1 MDKVYL
7 GSRAGALRPGIASP
21 PITKV
26 ELLDANGDLLAQAG
40 TDEGRVLTSVHPD
53 ATDTMAQSILAKVR
67 GYVYQPFEADD
78 ALLDPAA
85 ELGDGVTVGGI
96 YATLLQED
104 ADYADLFT
112 ADISAPQ
119 PDDLE
124 DEYPYVSP
132 VVRLIQ
138 SNYQTVRSSITKT
151 AEEIRQEISGKI
163 GTDDAKTLI
172 KQSIEDIELSV
183 SSTSGGTTTF
193 QLTAGGASLS
203 TQTLDLKVKAV
214 NISGTLKA
222 NQIDA
227 TNLRVN
233 AANIDGTLT
242 IGKLPSNVAT
252 TGDIPTNVSELRNDK
267 GYQTERGV
275 TTIIDGTVTADYIN
289 ALGITA
295 VELDADA
302 VLADNINLEG
312 ALKVTDGRY
321 ILGHIGDYKGMT
333 DGVGLFGPDS
343 DFICVATSTGAKL
356 AYVDRR
362 GNDIEAIYVT
372 DDACHATSD
381 FIIDSDRRLKE
392 NISYGLERYSGLFD
406 RLRPCW
412 YRLKKDKLGRVHLGL
427 IAQDVLEAVKVSGSG
442 EDELALVHKSGD
454 YYGIGYGELISLCI
468 YKIQQLEARL
478 GKETA

>member
-40 TDEGRVLTSVHPD
+40 TDEGRILTSVHPD
-53 ATDTMAQSILAKVR
+53 ATDAMAQSILAKVR

-96 YATLLQED
+96 YATLLQEN

-112 ADISAPQ
+112 ADIAAPL

-138 SNYQTVRSSITKT
+138 RNYQTVRSSITKT
-151 AEEIRQEISGKI
+151 AEEIRHEIAGKI
-163 GTDDAKTLI
+163 GAEAAKTLI
-172 KQSIEDIELSV
+172 RQSIEDIELSV
-183 SSTSGGTTTF
+183 SSNSGGTTTF

-214 NISGTLKA
+214 NISGTLTA
-222 NQIDA
+222 SQIDA
-227 TNLRVN
+227 TNLHVN

-252 TGDIPTNVSELRNDK
+252 TGDIPTNVSDLRNDE
-267 GYQTERGV
+267 GYQTEQGV
-275 TTIIDGTVTADYIN
+275 TTIIDGTVTADFIDTVGVYADSIMAGTIN
-289 ALGITA
+289 ADEIS
-295 VELDADA
+295 VEGCFQ
-302 VLADNINLEG
+302 V
-312 ALKVTDGRY
+312 VSGRDVWGY
-321 ILGHIGDYKGMT
+321 MGYYGGKT
-333 DGVGLFGPDS
+333 DGVGVFNANGRNG
-343 DFICVATSTGAKL
+343 CVATDTGAKL
-356 AYVDRR
+356 SYR
-362 GNDIEAIYVT
+362 NDTEQIFVAEGGCYASAEFQIW
-372 DDACHATSD
+372 
-381 FIIDSDRRLKE
+381 SDRRLKDD
-392 NISYGLERYSGLFD
+392 ISYGLEKYSALFD
-406 RLRPCW
+406 RLKPCS
-412 YRLKKDKLGRVHLGL
+412 YRMLKDGEGGKTHLGL
-427 IAQDVLEAVKVSGSG
+427 IAQDVLEAAKACG
-442 EDELALVHKSGD
+442 LAEKDLAVLGRHKD
-454 YYGIGYGELISLCI
+454 YYTIGYGELISLCI

>member
-1 MDKVYL
+1 MSDKHYVGLDVTGFEDHGSLKPVSRVTLMLDDKNVLTAGDDTGYEILASCPHATQPMVDSLLAKLKGKVY
-7 GSRAGALRPGIASP
+7 RMYTADEAG
-21 PITKV
+21 
-26 ELLDANGDLLAQAG
+26 
-40 TDEGRVLTSVHPD
+40 
-53 ATDTMAQSILAKVR
+53 
-67 GYVYQPFEADD
+67 
-78 ALLDPAA
+78 LDPAA
-85 ELGDGVTVGGI
+85 ELGDGVTVGGV
-96 YATLLQED
+96 YSMVSRLSDDGEG
-104 ADYADLFT
+104 YPG
-112 ADISAPQ
+112 ISAPGEEE
-119 PDDLE
+119 LE
-124 DEYPYVSP
+124 DEYPSAGP
-132 VVRLIQ
+132 MTREFNRQLA
-138 SNYQTVRSSITKT
+138 QTRSSITKT
-151 AEEIRQEISGKI
+151 AEEIRHEVSGKI
-163 GTDDAKTLI
+163 GTEDAKTLI

-203 TQTLDLKVKAV
+203 TQMLDLKVKAV

-252 TGDIPTNVSELRNDK
+252 TGDIPTNVSDLHNDK
-267 GYQTERGV
+267 GYQTEQGV

-343 DFICVATSTGAKL
+343 DFICVATSTGAKI

-372 DDACHATSD
+372 SDACHATSD
-381 FIIDSDRRLKE
+381 FIIDSDRRLKTDI
-392 NISYGLERYSGLFD
+392 NYGLERYGGLFD

-412 YRLKKDKLGRVHLGL
+412 YRLKKDKLGRVRMGL
-427 IAQDVLEAVKVSGSG
+427 IAQDVLEAVEASGIG

>member
-1 MDKVYL
+1 MSDKHYVGLDVTGFEDHGSLKPVSRVTLMLDDKNVLTAGDDTGYEILASCPHATQPMVDSLLAKLKGKVY
-7 GSRAGALRPGIASP
+7 RMYTADEAG
-21 PITKV
+21 
-26 ELLDANGDLLAQAG
+26 
-40 TDEGRVLTSVHPD
+40 
-53 ATDTMAQSILAKVR
+53 
-67 GYVYQPFEADD
+67 
-78 ALLDPAA
+78 LDPAA
-85 ELGDGVTVGGI
+85 ELGDGVTVGGV
-96 YATLLQED
+96 YSMVSRLSDDGEG
-104 ADYADLFT
+104 YPG
-112 ADISAPQ
+112 ISAPGEEE
-119 PDDLE
+119 LE
-124 DEYPYVSP
+124 DEYPSAGP
-132 VVRLIQ
+132 MTREFNRQLA
-138 SNYQTVRSSITKT
+138 QTRSSITKT
-151 AEEIRQEISGKI
+151 AEEIRHEVSGKI
-163 GTDDAKTLI
+163 GTEDAKTLI

-203 TQTLDLKVKAV
+203 TQMLDLKVKAV

-252 TGDIPTNVSELRNDK
+252 TGDIPTNVSDLHNDK

-275 TTIIDGTVTADYIN
+275 TTIIDGTVTADFIN

-295 VELDADA
+295 AELDADA

-343 DFICVATSTGAKL
+343 DFICVATSTGAKI

-372 DDACHATSD
+372 SDACHATSD
-381 FIIDSDRRLKE
+381 FIIDSDRRLKTDI
-392 NISYGLERYSGLFD
+392 NYGLERYGGLFD

-412 YRLKKDKLGRVHLGL
+412 YRLKKDKLGRVRMGL
-427 IAQDVLEAVKVSGSG
+427 IAQDVLEAVEASGIG

>member
-1 MDKVYL
+1 MSDKHYVGLDVTGFEDHGELKPVSRVTLMLDDEKALTAGDDTGYEVLASCPHGTQEMVDALLTKLRGKVY
-7 GSRAGALRPGIASP
+7 RMYTADEAG
-21 PITKV
+21 
-26 ELLDANGDLLAQAG
+26 
-40 TDEGRVLTSVHPD
+40 
-53 ATDTMAQSILAKVR
+53 
-67 GYVYQPFEADD
+67 
-78 ALLDPAA
+78 LDPAA
-85 ELGDGVTVGGI
+85 ELGDGVTVGGLYSMI
-96 YATLLQED
+96 SRLSDDGEGYPS
-104 ADYADLFT
+104 
-112 ADISAPQ
+112 ISAPGEEE
-119 PDDLE
+119 LE
-124 DEYPYVSP
+124 DEYPSGGP
-132 VVRLIQ
+132 MTREFNRQLAA
-138 SNYQTVRSSITKT
+138 TRSSITKT

-172 KQSIEDIELSV
+172 RQSIEDIELSV

-252 TGDIPTNVSELRNDK
+252 TGDIPTNVSDLHNDK

-275 TTIIDGTVTADYIN
+275 TTIIDGTVTADFIN

-295 VELDADA
+295 AELDADA

-343 DFICVATSTGAKL
+343 DFICVATSTGAKI

-372 DDACHATSD
+372 SDACHATSD
-381 FIIDSDRRLKE
+381 FIIDSDRRLKTDI
-392 NISYGLERYSGLFD
+392 NYGLERYGGLFD

-412 YRLKKDKLGRVHLGL
+412 YRLKKDKLGRVRMGL
-427 IAQDVLEAVKVSGSG
+427 IAQDVLEAVEASGIG

>member
-1 MDKVYL
+1 MSDKHYVGLDVTGFEDHGSLKPVSRVTLMLDDKNVLTAGDDTGYEILASCPHATQPMVDSLLAKLKGKVY
-7 GSRAGALRPGIASP
+7 RMYTADEAG
-21 PITKV
+21 
-26 ELLDANGDLLAQAG
+26 
-40 TDEGRVLTSVHPD
+40 
-53 ATDTMAQSILAKVR
+53 
-67 GYVYQPFEADD
+67 
-78 ALLDPAA
+78 LDPAA
-85 ELGDGVTVGGI
+85 ELGDGVTVGGV
-96 YATLLQED
+96 YSMVSRLSDDGEG
-104 ADYADLFT
+104 YPG
-112 ADISAPQ
+112 ISAPGEEE
-119 PDDLE
+119 LE
-124 DEYPYVSP
+124 DEYPSAGP
-132 VVRLIQ
+132 MTREFNRQLA
-138 SNYQTVRSSITKT
+138 QTRSSITKT
-151 AEEIRQEISGKI
+151 AEEIRHEVSGKI
-163 GTDDAKTLI
+163 GTEDAKTLI

-183 SSTSGGTTTF
+183 SSTSGGATTF

-252 TGDIPTNVSELRNDK
+252 TGDIPTNVSDLHNDK

-275 TTIIDGTVTADYIN
+275 TTIIDGTVTADFIN

-295 VELDADA
+295 AELDADA

-343 DFICVATSTGAKL
+343 DFICVATSTGAKI

-372 DDACHATSD
+372 SDACHATSD
-381 FIIDSDRRLKE
+381 FIIDSDRRLKTDI
-392 NISYGLERYSGLFD
+392 NYGLERYGGLFD

-427 IAQDVLEAVKVSGSG
+427 IAQDVLEAVKVSGIG